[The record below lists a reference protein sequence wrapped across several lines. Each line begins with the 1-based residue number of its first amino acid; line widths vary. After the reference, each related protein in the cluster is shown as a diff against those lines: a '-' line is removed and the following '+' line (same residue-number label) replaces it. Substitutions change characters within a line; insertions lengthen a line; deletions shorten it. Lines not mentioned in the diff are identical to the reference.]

1 MKGALVTFLNKKE
14 DPFYFVKAFKKV
26 LEKVEGSR
34 KYVFCTKTLFEWF
47 CKVISFFAERFHAFS
62 EYMKKLIC
70 LYVFS

>member
-34 KYVFCTKTLFEWF
+34 KYVFCTKTLLEWF
-47 CKVISFFAERFHAFS
+47 CKVISFLPKDFMLFQN
-62 EYMKKLIC
+62 I
-70 LYVFS
+70 